1 MKNPSCS
8 WVENFYEWC
17 PLIIL
22 GSNLADC
29 KLRADR
35 WQSLLISV
43 VKISWNLRGKY
54 QNEKLLV
61 SYKKGL
67 SIFSRV
73 IEKLEIQFF
82 GKIILI
88 FEEKQ
93 KKSSETKS
101 SSRIYSKKEKQSQAV
116 ENMPKKKNNV
126 KQNKICQKR
135 ETKSSSRWIRW
146 SGHALS

>member
-93 KKSSETKS
+93 KNQA
-101 SSRIYSKKEKQSQAV
+101 KQSQAV
-116 ENMPKKKNNV
+116 EYIPKKRNKV
-126 KQNKICQKR
+126 KQ
-135 ETKSSSRWIRW
+135 
-146 SGHALS
+146 